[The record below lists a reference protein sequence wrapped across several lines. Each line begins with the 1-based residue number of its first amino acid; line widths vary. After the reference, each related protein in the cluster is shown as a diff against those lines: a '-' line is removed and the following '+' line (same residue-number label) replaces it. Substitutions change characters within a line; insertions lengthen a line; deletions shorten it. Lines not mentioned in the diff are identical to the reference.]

1 MQHNKLQFSK
11 ENQATTNQNFQHLNI
26 YFQLEEN
33 PKLTISINSIR
44 ARLLAFV
51 TKTPTVAVLLPI
63 QGISIFL
70 WWVAGSYLGFDL
82 FSSRIYIAED
92 GYCDPS
98 TQGLGVHCFSDYYYV
113 VNLLESGSPH
123 SESEPTPYPAVV
135 LLPFMFFNWLTDITG
150 VLWLGLAAYLCAMS
164 SLISYSVWVSTR
176 GERFERRVIIFS
188 TLVLLSPAVLVTLDR
203 GNNAGLLIPTLLW
216 LFNSIQNQKSS
227 QTILS
232 LALLSLIKPHYGV
245 VALAFI
251 LAGRVRV
258 GSTALGLGITLNL
271 LPFLVFWP
279 QEFPTNIFIWANTL
293 LEYQDYGSVTRLWPQ
308 NISFSQSIYLLFY
321 SLDVASGGQLQ
332 PTLEF
337 IVSRQGLWGPLVL
350 LLALSLVFGFR
361 KKLSITQSSI
371 IVVSAVSMTSAISFY
386 YYIVVAIP
394 FILSLHNAPKS
405 SSDFGRKNVLNDRQE
420 FRNIRINFALWFASI
435 LTLVQIPVLGMAQQ
449 GEIIITTAGLIGGV
463 WITCYLYILAVLVRS
478 REKF

>member
-1 MQHNKLQFSK
+1 
-11 ENQATTNQNFQHLNI
+11 
-26 YFQLEEN
+26 
-33 PKLTISINSIR
+33 
-44 ARLLAFV
+44 
-51 TKTPTVAVLLPI
+51 
-63 QGISIFL
+63 
-70 WWVAGSYLGFDL
+70 
-82 FSSRIYIAED
+82 
-92 GYCDPS
+92 
-98 TQGLGVHCFSDYYYV
+98 
-113 VNLLESGSPH
+113 
-123 SESEPTPYPAVV
+123 
-135 LLPFMFFNWLTDITG
+135 
-150 VLWLGLAAYLCAMS
+150 
-164 SLISYSVWVSTR
+164 
-176 GERFERRVIIFS
+176 
-188 TLVLLSPAVLVTLDR
+188 
-203 GNNAGLLIPTLLW
+203 
-216 LFNSIQNQKSS
+216 
-227 QTILS
+227 
-232 LALLSLIKPHYGV
+232 
-245 VALAFI
+245 
-251 LAGRVRV
+251 
-258 GSTALGLGITLNL
+258 
-271 LPFLVFWP
+271 
-279 QEFPTNIFIWANTL
+279 
-293 LEYQDYGSVTRLWPQ
+293 
-308 NISFSQSIYLLFY
+308 LFY